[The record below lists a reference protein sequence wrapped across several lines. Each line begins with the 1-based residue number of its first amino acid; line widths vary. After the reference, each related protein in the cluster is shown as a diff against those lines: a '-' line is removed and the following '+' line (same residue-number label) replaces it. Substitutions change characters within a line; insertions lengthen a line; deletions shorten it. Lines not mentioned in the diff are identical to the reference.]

1 MKQEHYSRRRYPPSI
16 GLGAATEYRQLNV
29 NPLAGALGAELS
41 GVDLSQTLSPKVRE
55 EVLEALHRHLVIF
68 IRDQELTCAQ
78 HHAFAGNF
86 GPQIEHPFTR
96 GLDEWPEIIEII
108 RSPGEAYNWDSKFH
122 SDLMFLEEPPMGAS
136 LYAVEVPP
144 YGGDTM
150 FVNMYLA
157 YETLSD
163 GLKELLSGLRA
174 INHSGSPANY
184 ATPGAMTGKQAEA
197 MEASHPVVRTHPA
210 TGRKSLFVSPG
221 FTQRFE
227 GMTDE
232 ESRPLID
239 YLCSHALRPEFSCR
253 FRWSPGAVA
262 VWDNRV
268 SLHRAVPDFFGEVDR
283 YRRVM
288 HRVTIGGDRP
298 V

>member
-1 MKQEHYSRRRYPPSI
+1 MSYRYIEVS
-16 GLGAATEYRQLNV
+16 
-29 NPLAGALGAELS
+29 PLAGALGAEVR
-41 GVDLSQTLSPKVRE
+41 GVDVSGPLADEVRG
-55 EVLEALHRHLVIF
+55 EVLDALHQHLVVF
-68 IRDQELTCAQ
+68 FRDQCLTCAQ

-86 GPQIEHPFTR
+86 GPQVEHPFTK
-96 GLDEWPEIIEII
+96 GLAEWPEIIEII

-136 LYAVEVPP
+136 LYAIEIPP
-144 YGGDTM
+144 YGGDTV

-157 YETLSD
+157 YETLSE
-163 GLKELLSGLRA
+163 GLKEVLRGLRGV
-174 INHSGSPANY
+174 NESGSPANY
-184 ATPGAMTGKQAEA
+184 STPGAMAGKQGEPMA
-197 MEASHPVVRTHPA
+197 ASHPVVRTHPV

-221 FTQRFE
+221 FTRRFE
-227 GMTDE
+227 GMTAE
-232 ESRPLID
+232 ESRPLIEF
-239 YLCSHALRPEFSCR
+239 LCEHALRPEFTCR
-253 FRWSPGAVA
+253 FRWSPGALA

-283 YRRVM
+283 HRRVM

>member
-1 MKQEHYSRRRYPPSI
+1 M
-16 GLGAATEYRQLNV
+16 EYRHIEV
-29 NPLAGALGAELS
+29 SPLAGALGAELS
-41 GVDLSQTLSPKVRE
+41 GADLSLPLSPEVRG
-55 EVLEALHRHLVIF
+55 EVLDALHRHLVIF
-68 IRDQELTCAQ
+68 FRDQKLTCAQ

-86 GPQIEHPFTR
+86 GPPIEHPFTR

-108 RSPGEAYNWDSKFH
+108 RSPGEPYNWDSKFH
-122 SDLMFLEEPPMGAS
+122 SDLMFLEAPPMGAS
-136 LYAVEVPP
+136 LYALEIPP
-144 YGGDTM
+144 YGGDTV

-163 GLKELLSGLRA
+163 GLKSALSGLRGV
-174 INHSGSPANY
+174 NESGSPANY
-184 ATPGAMTGKQAEA
+184 STPGAMAGKQGEPMA
-197 MEASHPVVRTHPA
+197 ASHPVVRTHPV

-221 FTQRFE
+221 FTRRFE
-227 GMTDE
+227 DMTSE

-239 YLCSHALRPEFSCR
+239 YLCGHALRPEFSCR

-283 YRRVM
+283 HRRVM

>member
-1 MKQEHYSRRRYPPSI
+1 MRNRHIEVS
-16 GLGAATEYRQLNV
+16 
-29 NPLAGALGAELS
+29 PLAGALGAEIS
-41 GVDLSQTLSPKVRE
+41 GADLSRPLSPQVHG
-55 EVLEALHRHLVIF
+55 EVLDALHRHLVIF
-68 IRDQELTCAQ
+68 FRDQELDCAQ

-86 GPQIEHPFTR
+86 GPPIPHPFTK
-96 GLDEWPEIIEII
+96 GLDEWPETIEII
-108 RSPGEAYNWDSKFH
+108 RSPGEPYNWDSKFH

-136 LYAVEVPP
+136 LYALEIPP
-144 YGGDTM
+144 YGADTV

-157 YETLSD
+157 YETLSE
-163 GLKELLSGLRA
+163 GLKKVLCGLRGV
-174 INHSGSPANY
+174 NESGSPANY
-184 ATPGAMTGKQAEA
+184 STPGAMTGKQGEPMA
-197 MEASHPVVRTHPA
+197 ASHPVVRTHPV

-221 FTQRFE
+221 FTRRFE

-239 YLCSHALRPEFSCR
+239 FLCEHALRPEFTCR
-253 FRWSPGAVA
+253 FRWSPGAIA

-283 YRRVM
+283 HRRVM

>member
-1 MKQEHYSRRRYPPSI
+1 MSFQHLEVRPLS
-16 GLGAATEYRQLNV
+16 GAM
-29 NPLAGALGAELS
+29 GAEVA
-41 GVDLSQTLSPKVRE
+41 GVDLSRPLARE
-55 EVLEALHRHLVIF
+55 LRSEVLDALHRYLVIF
-68 IRDQELTCAQ
+68 FRDQELTCAQ
-78 HHAFAGNF
+78 HHAFAGTF
-86 GPQIEHPFTR
+86 GPPIEHPFTR
-96 GLDEWPEIIEII
+96 GLEEWPEIIEII

-136 LYAVEVPP
+136 LYALEITP
-144 YGGDTM
+144 YGGDTL

-157 YETLSD
+157 YETLSE
-163 GLKELLSGLRA
+163 GLKKALSGLRGV
-174 INHSGSPANY
+174 NESGSPANY
-184 ATPGAMTGKQAEA
+184 STPGAMVGKHGEA
-197 MEASHPVVRTHPA
+197 MAASHPVVRTHPV

-221 FTQRFE
+221 FTRRFE
-227 GMTDE
+227 GMTVE
-232 ESRPLID
+232 ESQPLIE
-239 YLCSHALRPEFSCR
+239 YLCGHALRPEFSCR

-268 SLHRAVPDFFGEVDR
+268 SLHRAVPDFFGEVDG

>member
-1 MKQEHYSRRRYPPSI
+1 MRNRHLEI
-16 GLGAATEYRQLNV
+16 T
-29 NPLAGALGAELS
+29 PLAGALGAEVGGVNLS
-41 GVDLSQTLSPKVRE
+41 RPLPPEVHE
-55 EVLEALHRHLVIF
+55 EVLDALHQHIVVF
-68 IRDQELTCAQ
+68 FRDQSLTCEQ

-86 GPQIEHPFTR
+86 GPQIEHPFTK

-136 LYAVEVPP
+136 LYALEIPP
-144 YGGDTM
+144 YGGDTL

-163 GLKELLSGLRA
+163 GLKNLLSGLRGV
-174 INHSGSPANY
+174 NESGAPANY
-184 ATPGAMTGKQAEA
+184 STPGAMGGKQGEPMA
-197 MEASHPVVRTHPA
+197 ASHPVVRTHPV
-210 TGRKSLFVSPG
+210 TGRKSLFASPG
-221 FTQRFE
+221 FTRRFE
-227 GMTDE
+227 GMTEE
-232 ESRPLID
+232 ESRPLLD
-239 YLCSHALRPEFSCR
+239 FLCAHALRPEFSCR

-268 SLHRAVPDFFGEVDR
+268 SLHRAVPDFFGEVDKH
-283 YRRVM
+283 RRVM

>member
-1 MKQEHYSRRRYPPSI
+1 MSYQHIEVS
-16 GLGAATEYRQLNV
+16 
-29 NPLAGALGAELS
+29 PLAGALGAEVS
-41 GVDLSQTLSPKVRE
+41 GVDLSRPMPNGVRS
-55 EVLEALHRHLVIF
+55 EVRDALHQYLVIF
-68 IRDQELTCAQ
+68 FRDQDLNCAQ

-86 GPQIEHPFTR
+86 GPQVEHPFTK
-96 GLDEWPEIIEII
+96 GLEEWPETIEII

-136 LYAVEVPP
+136 LYALEIPP
-144 YGGDTM
+144 YGGDTV

-163 GLKELLSGLRA
+163 GLKKVLCGLRGV
-174 INHSGSPANY
+174 NESGSPANY
-184 ATPGAMTGKQAEA
+184 STPGAMAGKQGEPMA
-197 MEASHPVVRTHPA
+197 ASHPVVRTHPV

-221 FTQRFE
+221 FTRRFE
-227 GMTDE
+227 GMTAE

-239 YLCSHALRPEFSCR
+239 FLCEHAVRPEFTCR
-253 FRWSPGAVA
+253 FRWSPGALA

-283 YRRVM
+283 HRRVM